1 MVKWTPALLMV
12 VGCIYGDNVIPE
24 EDPLVP
30 TDELQA
36 AGCGVIAKLTG
47 NGQTLQLTS
56 EAGFALDSIEVN
68 GVAVTLI
75 DRSEISVDID
85 NVISVQQ
92 RDAVFQ
98 PITHDFVLDVQ
109 VAGDSSLVGAQVI
122 SLCDDGGIATATVEL
137 AD

>member
-1 MVKWTPALLMV
+1 MVKWTPALLMM

-24 EDPLVP
+24 EDPLEP
-30 TDELQA
+30 TDELEA

-56 EAGFALDSIEVN
+56 PMGFALDSIELD
-68 GVAVTLI
+68 GVAVEVV

-92 RDAVFQ
+92 RDATFQ

-109 VAGDSSLVGAQVI
+109 VAGGSLAGAQVI
-122 SLCDDGGIATATVEL
+122 SLCQNGGISTSTVEL